1 MLLIVKILYL
11 QSVKGGFQSS
21 LIYSLVLLPYPISL
35 TPIPFVSVVYLVSLL
50 PLFFPFSKPLI
61 LYIQKE
67 TDILVRRWFIMSLS
81 LEYHSHTFS
90 RTQVGHSPPFSNAHP
105 LGSLHTSLFTRTRCG
120 GANTCFVV

>member
-1 MLLIVKILYL
+1 MLLIVKILFL

-67 TDILVRRWFIMSLS
+67 TDILVGR
-81 LEYHSHTFS
+81 
-90 RTQVGHSPPFSNAHP
+90 
-105 LGSLHTSLFTRTRCG
+105 
-120 GANTCFVV
+120 